1 MRDET
6 VERSITRQMVADREK
21 SEKTIAIKM
30 EEEEEKGTRRS
41 WNKNKLFCGHCL
53 AGRDW
58 NRNRRNNN
66 KEE

>member
-21 SEKTIAIKM
+21 SEKTIAIKI
-30 EEEEEKGTRRS
+30 EEEKGTRRS
-41 WNKNKLFCGHCL
+41 WNKNKLFCGHYL
-53 AGRDW
+53 GERDW

>member
-41 WNKNKLFCGHCL
+41 
-53 AGRDW
+53 
-58 NRNRRNNN
+58 
-66 KEE
+66 